1 MANYM
6 SEAALNLAAD
16 RIVSMTVQVRIYS
29 GGPGN
34 SGTANRIP
42 NVSVDHP
49 GDEWT
54 DAAGGVAETNVN
66 SVFGVLDAANAQTV
80 MAYGCFV
87 GNIFLGWADLVN
99 PITVAAGESFTLNS
113 GTVECRFQRP

>member
-16 RIVSMTVQVRIYS
+16 RIVAMTVQVRIYS

-42 NVSVDHP
+42 NV
-49 GDEWT
+49 
-54 DAAGGVAETNVN
+54 
-66 SVFGVLDAANAQTV
+66 
-80 MAYGCFV
+80 
-87 GNIFLGWADLVN
+87 
-99 PITVAAGESFTLNS
+99 GE
-113 GTVECRFQRP
+113 